1 MLEDPQTL
9 WTSPAS
15 KVYTVAFSPRF
26 PRVPL
31 RYPTD
36 CMICSPRLFLFPSM
50 GLRQFFANPERQK
63 AFLVSGWGRF
73 PWAALGPADRR
84 TMQKCDV
91 AIVGAG
97 PYGLSAAAHL
107 RAANGLDVHV
117 FGEPM
122 SFWERH
128 MPKGMLLRS
137 PLAGSHLSDP
147 SRSLTLQAYEAA
159 SGNQITAPL
168 PLHRFTD
175 YGRWF
180 QSQAVPDLDA
190 RKVDRVENNG
200 QGFHLT
206 LEDGETWKAGRVVIA
221 AGIMPFAWQP
231 PEFRHL
237 PFSLASHACMHC
249 DLSHLAGKKVAV
261 IGAGQSALE
270 SAALLNELSAEVEVL
285 ARAPF
290 IRWLWRRKW
299 FHTFKP
305 VARLLYAP
313 PDVGQAGLS
322 HLVARPNLFRRMP
335 REWQNRLGKRAIRP
349 AGAGWLNPRCAPLR
363 IRNETSVVSA
373 VVRGDQVELRLSDGS
388 HRHVDHVLLATGY
401 RVDIARYPFLTKR
414 ILEAIWRTD
423 GYPHL
428 DDGFES
434 SVPGLHFLGAPAAW
448 SFGPLMR
455 FVAGAGFASH
465 ALTRG
470 ILRKNEFKR

>member
-1 MLEDPQTL
+1 MAT
-9 WTSPAS
+9 
-15 KVYTVAFSPRF
+15 
-26 PRVPL
+26 
-31 RYPTD
+31 
-36 CMICSPRLFLFPSM
+36 
-50 GLRQFFANPERQK
+50 
-63 AFLVSGWGRF
+63 
-73 PWAALGPADRR
+73 
-84 TMQKCDV
+84 CDV

-107 RAANGLDVHV
+107 RAAKGLDVRV

-122 SFWERH
+122 SFWENH

-147 SRSLTLQAYEAA
+147 SRSLTLQAYQKA

-180 QSQAVPDLDA
+180 QSQAVPNLDP
-190 RKVDRVENNG
+190 RKVDRVEKNG
-200 QGFHLT
+200 AGLELT
-206 LEDGETWKAGRVVIA
+206 LEDGETWKARRVIIA

-231 PEFRHL
+231 PMFKSL
-237 PFSLASHACMHC
+237 PSVLASHACMHC
-249 DLSHLAGKKVAV
+249 DLSRFAGKKVAV

-270 SAALLNELSAEVEVL
+270 SAALLNELGAEVEVL

-290 IRWLWRRKW
+290 VRWLWRQKW
-299 FHTFKP
+299 FHTFQP

-335 REWQNRLGKRAIRP
+335 RSLQNRLGKRAIRP
-349 AGAGWLNPRCAPLR
+349 AGAGWLNPRCAPVR
-363 IRNETSVVSA
+363 IKTGTAVISA
-373 VVRGDQVELRLSDGS
+373 SPAGGRVKLRLSDATD
-388 HRHVDHVLLATGY
+388 RNVDHVLLATGY
-401 RVDIARYPFLTKR
+401 RVDIASYPFLRER
-414 ILEAIWRTD
+414 ILESIRRVD
-423 GYPHL
+423 GYPQL
-428 DDGFES
+428 DSGFES

-455 FVAGAGFASH
+455 FVAGAEFASR
-465 ALTRG
+465 AVARG
-470 ILRKNEFKR
+470 ILGRINSNGGS